1 MAARKK
7 AKNVGSGSPSD
18 GEPEYLVVGSLR
30 RAHGV
35 RGEMV
40 MEVVTD
46 FPERLQSGTRVY
58 VGSLHTPLMIQ
69 GLRPHSEGLLIK
81 FAGIDT
87 PEEVARYRNKFV
99 YVTTADRPSLPEG
112 HYYEHQ
118 VLGFAVVDN
127 ETNETIGSLS
137 EIMRTGANDVYAV
150 RRPDG
155 SEVLLPV
162 IPSVVLDLD
171 INRRMIRVHLLP
183 GLIEDRGS

>member
-7 AKNVGSGSPSD
+7 ANNVGSGSPPD

-35 RGEMV
+35 RGEIV

-46 FPERLQSGTRVY
+46 FPERLQAGARVY

-69 GLRPHSEGLLIK
+69 GVRSRSEGLLIK
-81 FAGIDT
+81 FTGIDT
-87 PEEVARYRNKFV
+87 PEEVARYRNKLV

-127 ETNETIGSLS
+127 ETNETIGSLG
-137 EIMRTGANDVYAV
+137 EIMRTGANDVYV
-150 RRPDG
+150 VKRPDG

-171 INRRMIRVHLLP
+171 INRRMIHVHLLP